1 MRVSP
6 AAKMTRSTR
15 SGRDWTSIRE
25 WSNLAVGIGALLV
38 AIVSVWT
45 TAQISG
51 LEDYFR
57 SEISRRNS
65 DLNGLADQ
73 GRRLNALADERE
85 KRLADLQTTTEQVTA
100 SSLEAQGKLLATQQE
115 LSRLGFAVVNAKQS
129 VATSE
134 ARLALLRTQSD
145 HQSSSIDLYKRQ
157 RFFEQVHLR
166 VLWRGYREDQHGAI
180 LDGEAAYKMITSWAV
195 GEFDPEL
202 APYLDEFISNAKN
215 TCEWIRSYRPG
226 IPEQLSFPP
235 GPMPLGGAARAEW
248 EKRWEAAG
256 ESQRRAL
263 DASEVAR
270 KYVLEAT
277 GSCMCRALAT
287 ARHTAKE
294 ICGGYEKVPQRP
306 ASPS

>member
-1 MRVSP
+1 MRQ
-6 AAKMTRSTR
+6 TTR
-15 SGRDWTSIRE
+15 SGRYWTSIRE
-25 WSNLAVGIGALLV
+25 WSNLAVAIGALLV
-38 AIVSVWT
+38 AVVSVWT
-45 TAQISG
+45 TTQISG
-51 LEDYFR
+51 LENYFR

-65 DLNGLADQ
+65 DLNTLADQ

-100 SSLEAQGKLLATQQE
+100 SGLAAQGKLLATQQE
-115 LSRLGFAVVNAKQS
+115 LSRLGFDVVNARQS

-134 ARLALLRTQSD
+134 ARLALLRAQSD
-145 HQSSSIDLYKRQ
+145 EQSNSIDLYKRQ

-166 VLWRGYREDQHGAI
+166 VLWGGYREDQHGAI
-180 LDGEAAYKMITSWAV
+180 LDGEAAYKMITSWTV

-202 APYLDEFISNAKN
+202 APYLPEFISNAKN
-215 TCEWIRSYRPG
+215 TCEWIRSYKPT

-235 GPMPLGGAARAEW
+235 GPIPLNDTARAAW
-248 EKRWEAAG
+248 DKRWAAAS

-270 KYVLEAT
+270 NYVLEAT

-287 ARHTAKE
+287 VKHSANE
-294 ICGGYEKVPQRP
+294 ICAGYEKVPHLP
-306 ASPS
+306 VASS